1 MILTNGHYAQKEENV
16 THLLDIFHVTTSG
29 RWIAGRKKAAVSLTN
44 YEGGISLICLRDL
57 SRFRNLK
64 LEAYAISALT
74 KEAQMGGHLYSI
86 LSLANKK
93 QWSCQHCISLIY
105 KGNCTVR
112 DYCKIIISDTRP
124 VQIGEC
130 LIMVDIRNTFF
141 K

>member
-29 RWIAGRKKAAVSLTN
+29 CWIAEGKKAAVSLTN
-44 YEGGISLICLRDL
+44 YEGGMSLICLRDL
-57 SRFRNLK
+57 SLFRNLK

-93 QWSCQHCISLIY
+93 QWYCQHCLSLIY
-105 KGNCTVR
+105 KGNSTVS
-112 DYCKIIISDTRP
+112 DFCKTILSDTRP
-124 VQIGEC
+124 VQIREC
-130 LIMVDIRNTFF
+130 LIMVDIRNKYF